1 MRDRLLLGA
10 ALAASLVG
18 LGVTAPAS
26 AQVISEVKAGVGYHD
41 PPVFGPRK
49 ERKGVDING
58 EVLFTSP
65 GFLHALWAPRP
76 HLGLQV
82 NTVGDTSQ
90 AYAGLTWQYDFQS
103 GPFVAGSLGF
113 AIHDGKLDTD
123 ASDRKSLGG
132 RVLFRES
139 IELGYRFGEGQ
150 RHALSLMLAHV
161 SNAGIYE
168 RNEGMDTIAAR
179 YGIRF

>member
-1 MRDRLLLGA
+1 MRRVIA
-10 ALAASLVG
+10 MALALAGAVLPA
-18 LGVTAPAS
+18 APPAA
-26 AQVISEVKAGVGYHD
+26 AQVVSEVKIGGPYHD

-49 ERKGVDING
+49 ERKGADVNG

-65 GFLHALWAPRP
+65 GFLRALWAPRP
-76 HLGLQV
+76 HLGLQI
-82 NTVGDTSQ
+82 NTAGETNQ
-90 AYAGLTWQYDFQS
+90 AYAGLTWQYDFAS

-113 AIHDGKLDTD
+113 AIHDGELDTD
-123 ASDRKSLGG
+123 RTDKKSLGG

-139 IELGYRFGEGQ
+139 IEIGYRFGEQ
-150 RHALSLMLAHV
+150 RRHALSLMLSHV

-168 RNEGMDTIAAR
+168 RNEGMDSIAAR

>member
-1 MRDRLLLGA
+1 MRGMVVLGLALVAGTVLAAPPAAAQIVSEIKVGA
-10 ALAASLVG
+10 A
-18 LGVTAPAS
+18 
-26 AQVISEVKAGVGYHD
+26 YHD

-49 ERKGVDING
+49 ERKGFDVNG

-65 GFLHALWAPRP
+65 GFLGAIWAPRP

-82 NTVGDTSQ
+82 NMAGETSQ
-90 AYAGLTWQYDFQS
+90 AYAGLTWQYDFAS

-113 AIHDGKLDTD
+113 AIHDGELDTD
-123 ASDRKSLGG
+123 RGDRKSLGG

-139 IELGYRFGEGQ
+139 IELGYRFGEAR
-150 RHALSLMLAHV
+150 RHAVSLMLSHV

-168 RNEGMDTIAAR
+168 RNEGMDSIAAR